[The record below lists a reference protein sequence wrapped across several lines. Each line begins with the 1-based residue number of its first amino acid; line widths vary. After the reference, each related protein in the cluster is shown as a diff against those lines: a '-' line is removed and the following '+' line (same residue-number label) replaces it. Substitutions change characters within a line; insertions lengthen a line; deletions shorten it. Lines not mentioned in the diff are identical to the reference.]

1 MQFRAGI
8 KAGGWENFTCNGC
21 PRENFLKDLSL
32 TFFLL
37 HNTAIMSHTLA
48 FHFAKSHIQNCFT
61 SKSFEGSSSPNVM
74 LCHSFSVLHSI
85 ILHLVTTIQGK
96 TLIFCCK
103 NFYTFKVSVEK
114 FFPLLDLSLFFFFV
128 PDPNIYLDSP
138 VFPRPLKRLLE
149 ARYRQPSALNVNSDV
164 SGTET
169 SLISLI
175 LWSYFSFELPYFY
188 FFFKKAHLQS
198 LKSEWN
204 ISLLLKK

>member
-1 MQFRAGI
+1 MQFTAGI

-96 TLIFCCK
+96 TLIFCSK

-114 FFPLLDLSLFFFFV
+114 FFPLLDLSLFFFF
-128 PDPNIYLDSP
+128 L
-138 VFPRPLKRLLE
+138 
-149 ARYRQPSALNVNSDV
+149 
-164 SGTET
+164 
-169 SLISLI
+169 SLI
-175 LWSYFSFELPYFY
+175 LIFTWIAQFSRDLSRGF
-188 FFFKKAHLQS
+188 
-198 LKSEWN
+198 LKLGTDNYQPWMS
-204 ISLLLKK
+204 ILTFLAQKRH